1 MKSARRVL
9 AFVLAVSASSFGW
22 VPRAAAQPAAPRPH
36 IVYIVSDDQGWK
48 DVGFHGSDIKT
59 PNIDQLAQGGAR
71 LEQFYA
77 QPNVHAIAGRAD
89 DRPLPPS
96 LRLANVGHSVGWH
109 LWIGH

>member
-1 MKSARRVL
+1 MKSVRRVI
-9 AFVLAVSASSFGW
+9 ACVLAVSASSVGW
-22 VPRAAAQPAAPRPH
+22 VPLAAAQTAAPRPH

-77 QPNVHAIAGRAD
+77 QPMCTPSRAALMT
-89 DRPLPPS
+89 DRKSTRLNSSHPRLSRMPS
-96 LRLANVGHSVGWH
+96 SA
-109 LWIGH
+109 